1 MKNPIFDIENW
12 REIGATLARNK
23 TRTFLTAFGIFWG
36 TAMLAMLWGG
46 AGGLKGLLMRNLNGF
61 DTNMGVIFPGRTTI
75 SYKGF
80 NKGMRWDMTEG
91 DLANIRRLAKGIK
104 ASSGVRN
111 SGGTVAYGTKQK
123 SSNVTGVEPD
133 YFKIMTPVIFSGRLI
148 NESDTHSLRK
158 VALIG
163 RNLANELFGT
173 EDPLG
178 KYINVRGVYFQV
190 VGVIGQM
197 SEASIGTRLDDSV
210 ILPNTTMIRAFNLG
224 NSVGFFTFT
233 VNDGLDPA
241 DVLPA
246 IKRAVRISHPIH
258 PDDTPAI
265 GMMNLAEQFRM
276 VNNVFLG
283 VSILSLFVGAGTLI
297 AGIIGVGN
305 IMWIIVK
312 ERTQEIGIRRAI
324 GAKPRDIIMQVLSE
338 SIVLTVIAGI
348 AGICFA
354 SGILAIA
361 EMITPPIN
369 EEPLPFQLT
378 FYSAIIILVVFL
390 TLGTAA
396 GTIPAIKAMR
406 IKPIEAL
413 NDK

>member
-312 ERTQEIGIRRAI
+312 ERTHEFGVRRAI
-324 GAKPRDIIMQVLSE
+324 GAKPADITVQVLSE
-338 SIVLTVIAGI
+338 SVLLALVAGI
-348 AGICFA
+348 AGVCFA
-354 SGILAIA
+354 SLVLGLADKGTYNPLNGYAGFQISFTTA
-361 EMITPPIN
+361 MIIVGA
-369 EEPLPFQLT
+369 F
-378 FYSAIIILVVFL
+378 FV
-390 TLGTAA
+390 LGTAA
-396 GTIPAIKAMR
+396 GTLPAIKAMR

-413 NDK
+413 RDK

>member
-133 YFKIMTPVIFSGRLI
+133 YFKIMT
-148 NESDTHSLRK
+148 
-158 VALIG
+158 ALIG

-324 GAKPRDIIMQVLSE
+324 GAKPRDIIVQILSE
-338 SIVLTVIAGI
+338 GMVLTAISGI

-354 SGILAIA
+354 TLVLFAVDKGTYDPTLGSA
-361 EMITPPIN
+361 N
-369 EEPLPFQLT
+369 FQLHFSHAMT
-378 FYSAIIILVVFL
+378 IMTVFL
-390 TLGTAA
+390 ILGTCA
-396 GTIPAIKAMR
+396 GLIPSIKAMR
-406 IKPIEAL
+406 IKPIEAMR
-413 NDK
+413 DK

>member
-283 VSILSLFVGAGTLI
+283 VSIL
-297 AGIIGVGN
+297 
-305 IMWIIVK
+305 K

-324 GAKPRDIIMQVLSE
+324 GAKPRDIIVQILSE
-338 SIVLTVIAGI
+338 GMVLTAISGI

-354 SGILAIA
+354 TLVLFAVDKGTYDPTLGSA
-361 EMITPPIN
+361 N
-369 EEPLPFQLT
+369 FQLHFSHAMT
-378 FYSAIIILVVFL
+378 IMTVFL
-390 TLGTAA
+390 ILGTCA
-396 GTIPAIKAMR
+396 GLIPSIKAMR
-406 IKPIEAL
+406 IKPIEAMR
-413 NDK
+413 DK

>member
-297 AGIIGVGN
+297 AGIIG
-305 IMWIIVK
+305 
-312 ERTQEIGIRRAI
+312 TQEIGIRRAI
-324 GAKPRDIIMQVLSE
+324 GAKPRDIIVQILSE
-338 SIVLTVIAGI
+338 GMVLTAISGI

-354 SGILAIA
+354 TLVLFAVDKGTYDPTLGSA
-361 EMITPPIN
+361 N
-369 EEPLPFQLT
+369 FQLHFSHAMT
-378 FYSAIIILVVFL
+378 IMTVFL
-390 TLGTAA
+390 ILGTCA
-396 GTIPAIKAMR
+396 GLIPSIKAMR
-406 IKPIEAL
+406 IKPIEAMR
-413 NDK
+413 DK

>member
-233 VNDGLDPA
+233 GNDGLDPA

-312 ERTQEIGIRRAI
+312 ERTQETG
-324 GAKPRDIIMQVLSE
+324 
-338 SIVLTVIAGI
+338 
-348 AGICFA
+348 
-354 SGILAIA
+354 SGYA
-361 EMITPPIN
+361 PP
-369 EEPLPFQLT
+369 
-378 FYSAIIILVVFL
+378 SAPS
-390 TLGTAA
+390 
-396 GTIPAIKAMR
+396 PATS
-406 IKPIEAL
+406 
-413 NDK
+413 

>member
-324 GAKPRDIIMQVLSE
+324 GAKPCDIIVQILSE
-338 SIVLTVIAGI
+338 GVVLTSIAGLAGVCFSTLVLALVDSQTI
-348 AGICFA
+348 DPVLGSAGFILTFSQAAGIVAAF
-354 SGILAIA
+354 
-361 EMITPPIN
+361 
-369 EEPLPFQLT
+369 
-378 FYSAIIILVVFL
+378 LV
-390 TLGTAA
+390 LGTAA
-396 GTIPAIKAMR
+396 GTLPAIKAMR
-406 IKPIEAL
+406 IKPIEAMR
-413 NDK
+413 DK